1 MMFSISLAYSWAVC
15 YIDVEGNRYTYT
27 ITGLRYAKYAD
38 QTALQWEESM
48 LTLFVKNIYSFEY
61 LIIFAMLYKKKV
73 VVRRMPTTTFLL

>member
-15 YIDVEGNRYTYT
+15 DINVEGNRYT
-27 ITGLRYAKYAD
+27 ITGLRYAKHAD